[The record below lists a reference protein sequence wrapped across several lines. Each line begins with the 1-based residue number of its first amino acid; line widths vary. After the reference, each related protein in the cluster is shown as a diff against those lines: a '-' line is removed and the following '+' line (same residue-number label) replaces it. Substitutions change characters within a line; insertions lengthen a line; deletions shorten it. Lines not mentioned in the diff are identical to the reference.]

1 MLFNRSTF
9 FALAF
14 APRRIIA
21 TSPSSSTT
29 TKQQTARSMT
39 ATTTTAPTTPLTLEE
54 HSPSYASLLDKLR
67 TITHLNHA
75 SSVLNYDRQVFM
87 SQTDKTSAA
96 RGKQMA
102 TLATIL
108 HEKSTDPEI
117 GTLIEKA
124 MEDLTDLSVSCE
136 SDDSKKVDEEDLKTA
151 KRILELEKRD
161 YKKRICIPSEL
172 AARKAKLEASANHA
186 WVQVCVLVVFM

>member
-1 MLFNRSTF
+1 MLFSRSTY

-21 TSPSSSTT
+21 TSSSA
-29 TKQQTARSMT
+29 TKQTTARSMT
-39 ATTTTAPTTPLTLEE
+39 ATTTAVPSTPLTLEE

-117 GTLIEKA
+117 GKLIEKA
-124 MEDLTDLSVSCE
+124 MEDLNDLSASCE
-136 SDDSKKVDEEDLKTA
+136 SDKKVNEEDLATA

-161 YKKRICIPSEL
+161 YNKRICIPSEL

-186 WVQVCVLVVFM
+186 WVQVCVLLMFM